1 MDEQG
6 KAKQAYAA
14 SQFANTTSS
23 CDYCCTTHF

>member
-14 SQFANTTSS
+14 SQFANTTS
-23 CDYCCTTHF
+23 CDCCTTHF